1 MPALPAA
8 LVAYVVGVFF
18 TCLATIYRSRRWR
31 SAASVVLVV
40 AWILHLVAVVRR
52 GIETAS
58 FPLSDMAEYLLLL
71 GLAVMS
77 LHLLV
82 WFRFK
87 IDVAGLVLPPLAALA
102 GFGALALMSRA
113 TVHALPRP
121 RSLFLFHTTVSTL
134 GMATLCVALAM
145 SLIFLVQDRALKAR
159 WTLRLLER
167 LPPLD
172 RCDQIGFQALVIG
185 FVLLTLGIVTG
196 VIANAALHARP
207 WAVGAK
213 EAFPLLAW
221 AVFATVLVARFKAGL
236 RGRKSAYLTI
246 TGVTLGLLGVVG
258 MTLGP

>member
-18 TCLATIYRSRRWR
+18 TSLTTIYRSRVWR
-31 SAASVVLVV
+31 TAASVVFVT
-40 AWILHLVAVVRR
+40 AWTLHLGAVIQR
-52 GIETAS
+52 GWQTGS
-58 FPLSDMAEYLLLL
+58 FPLAGMAEYLLLL
-71 GLAVMS
+71 GFAVMT

-82 WFRFK
+82 WFRLR
-87 IDVAGLVLPPLAALA
+87 IDVCGLVLPPLAALA
-102 GFGALALMSRA
+102 ASAALSLMTRSA
-113 TVHALPRP
+113 VHATPRP

-159 WTLRLLER
+159 RTLRLLER

-172 RCDQIGFQALVIG
+172 RCDQVGFQALVIG

-196 VIANAALHARP
+196 VIVNAALHPRL
-207 WAVGAK
+207 WAIGAK
-213 EAFPLLAW
+213 EVFPVLAW
-221 AVFATVLVARFKAGL
+221 AIFATVLVARFKAGL

-246 TGVTLGLLGVVG
+246 TGVALGLLSVVG
-258 MTLGP
+258 MTL

>member
-18 TCLATIYRSRRWR
+18 TSLTTIYRSRVWR
-31 SAASVVLVV
+31 SAASAIFLA
-40 AWILHLVAVVRR
+40 AWTLHLAAVVER
-52 GIETAS
+52 GWRTGS
-58 FPLSDMAEYLLLL
+58 FPLADMAGYLLLL
-71 GLAVMS
+71 GFAVMT

-82 WFRFK
+82 WFRFR

-102 GFGALALMSRA
+102 ASAALTLMARA
-113 TVHALPRP
+113 SVHALPQP
-121 RSLFLFHTTVSTL
+121 RSLFIFHTTVSTL

-159 WTLRLLER
+159 RTLRLLER

-172 RCDQIGFQALVIG
+172 RCDQIGLQALVIG

-196 VIANAALHARP
+196 IIVNAALHPRR

-213 EAFPLLAW
+213 EVFPVLAW
-221 AVFATVLVARFKAGL
+221 AIFATVLVARFKVGL

-246 TGVTLGLLGVVG
+246 TGVTLGLLSVVG
-258 MTLGP
+258 MTL